1 MPTEKSIIKD
11 ISFFSDGFKLKGYL
25 HLPTTGRPPV
35 VIGCHGLHSSSNS
48 PKQIAL
54 ADQCNRL
61 GIAYFRFD
69 HRGCG
74 GSEGKFEAVTSLE
87 ARCRDLADAVAV
99 ITGTSYT
106 GDRFGLFGS
115 SMGGTVCLSIAAEID
130 AAAIVTF
137 AAPLRS
143 RTHEQPLKQPD
154 NTSCGKIYLDAH
166 KSDFDI
172 SVKIPQI
179 SNILIIH
186 GEADE
191 TVPLSHAEEIH
202 RLAGEPKKLVVQPC
216 GDHRMSNAQH
226 QHDFI
231 REASG
236 WFQSGLCDI

>member
-1 MPTEKSIIKD
+1 MTIENMKIID
-11 ISFFSDGFKLKGYL
+11 IAFLCDDLLLQGCL
-25 HLPTTGRPPV
+25 HLPATPRPPV
-35 VIGCHGLHSSSNS
+35 VIGCHGLHSDKDS

-54 ADQCNRL
+54 ARACNRL
-61 GIAYFRFD
+61 GMAYFRFD

-74 GSEGKFEAVTSLE
+74 ISQGKFEKVTSLA
-87 ARCRDLADAVAV
+87 ARCRDLINALEAVKNQTE
-99 ITGTSYT
+99 TGESI
-106 GDRFGLFGS
+106 GLFGS

-137 AAPLRS
+137 AAPVRS
-143 RTHEQPLKQPD
+143 RTHDQPLKQPD
-154 NTSCGKIYLDAH
+154 NSSCGKIYLDAH

-172 SVKIPQI
+172 SGKISQI

-191 TVPLSHAEEIH
+191 TVPLSHAKEIH
-202 RLAGEPKKLVVQPC
+202 RLAGEPKKLIVQPY

-236 WFQSGLCDI
+236 WFHSGLCEP